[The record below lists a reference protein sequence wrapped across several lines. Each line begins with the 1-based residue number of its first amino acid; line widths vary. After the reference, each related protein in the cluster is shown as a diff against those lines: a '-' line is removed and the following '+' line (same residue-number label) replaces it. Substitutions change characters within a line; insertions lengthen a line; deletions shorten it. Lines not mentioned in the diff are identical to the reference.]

1 MQAIILAGGKGSRL
15 GSIVKDTPKPLLKI
29 NNSPFVLKIVERMID
44 QGVKSIIFCLGYK
57 PQKFINFFGNG
68 SKWGIKISY
77 VIEKKLM
84 GTAGALRAAYRK
96 ISKSSIIVLNGDS
109 FCYFDIPNLLRQH
122 RLNNSDVTISV
133 LKTDKIKRYG
143 LVSFNKNLKIN
154 NFDEKPSSHRKNIN
168 YINAGVYLINKDFI
182 HEIDSSK
189 PISLEKEF
197 FPENLD
203 KKIYAFIIKN
213 KKFIDIGTPNSLKK
227 ADFFFNK

>member
-15 GSIVKDTPKPLLKI
+15 GSIVKNTPKPLLKI
-29 NNSPFVLKIVERMID
+29 NNNPFVLKIVERMID
-44 QGVKSIIFCLGYK
+44 QGVTSIIFCIGYK
-57 PQKFINFFGNG
+57 SQKIINFFGNG

-109 FCYFDIPNLLRQH
+109 FCFFDIPNLLRQH

-154 NFDEKPSSHRKNIN
+154 NFEKN
-168 YINAGVYLINKDFI
+168 YINAGVYLINKDLI
-182 HEIDSSK
+182 HKIDSSK
-189 PISLEKEF
+189 PLSLEKDF